1 MSTVHRPLS
10 SFTFLGALLVAPF
23 LLPQHADAQDPGT
36 SWVPRMYID
45 GQLGLFGDA
54 RFSSGDNESSDALEP
69 SGGGVIGIDA
79 PIVPIFSLG
88 AEVSFLVWNT
98 DGGDDYEID
107 PSGLLSVSFVP
118 RLRIPF
124 GDGDAGTAHGA
135 FYLAGLVGPTISF
148 PSDDVGDGLASIGGS
163 VDTGFGLHGGAL
175 LGVQIFF
182 TRTVGIDLAGGYQH
196 HVVWHEVSALGA
208 SRDVQID
215 LGQLMIRAGLAF
227 AF

>member
-1 MSTVHRPLS
+1 MPTRARTV
-10 SFTFLGALLVAPF
+10 ALLTVIAASFGAPT
-23 LLPQHADAQDPGT
+23 LAEAQEPGT
-36 SWVPRMYID
+36 SWVPRIYFD
-45 GQLGLFGDA
+45 GQLGLFGEA
-54 RFSSGDNESSDALEP
+54 RSSRGDNEASDALEP
-69 SGGGVIGIDA
+69 SGGGAIGIDA
-79 PIVPIFSLG
+79 PVFPIFSLG

-98 DGGDDYEID
+98 DGGDEYEID

-135 FYLAGLVGPTISF
+135 LYLAALVGPTISF
-148 PSDDVGDGLASIGGS
+148 PSGDLGDGLASVGGS

-175 LGVQIFF
+175 LGVQLFF
-182 TRTVGIDLAGGYQH
+182 TRSIGIDLAGGYQH

-208 SRDVQID
+208 SGDVQLD